1 MPCMHQ
7 KIVVGLSF
15 AVYPCTMFFIYLV
28 FILLFPHFQ
37 LQVCVV
43 ENVMLSSTFYF
54 FFWIAFFQY
63 GLVHISTGDLLR
75 AEVSSG
81 TEIGKKA
88 KEYMDSGK
96 LVPDQVVTDVCD
108 LFVTDMIFWQ
118 TSVNYLIACYFKQMV
133 VSRLSQ
139 LDVQERGWLLD
150 GYPRSFSQAQS
161 LESLKI
167 RPDTFIVLEV
177 SQN

>member
-1 MPCMHQ
+1 M
-7 KIVVGLSF
+7 IV
-15 AVYPCTMFFIYLV
+15 
-28 FILLFPHFQ
+28 
-37 LQVCVV
+37 
-43 ENVMLSSTFYF
+43 EK
-54 FFWIAFFQY
+54 Y

-96 LVPDQVVTDVCD
+96 LVPDQDVTD
-108 LFVTDMIFWQ
+108 
-118 TSVNYLIACYFKQMV
+118 MV

-167 RPDTFIVLEV
+167 RPDTFIVLEMCWKTAG
-177 SQN
+177 SCYRQNLPCKKLPPGE